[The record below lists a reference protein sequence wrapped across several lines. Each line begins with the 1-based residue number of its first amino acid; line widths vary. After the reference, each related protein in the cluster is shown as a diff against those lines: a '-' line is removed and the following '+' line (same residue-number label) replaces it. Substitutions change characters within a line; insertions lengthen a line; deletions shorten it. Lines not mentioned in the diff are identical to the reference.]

1 MIVKR
6 QDLRIVNAVRKNA
19 FKELKQAFI
28 ALIYALPHEEEL
40 QIRYIHKVMLQA
52 EMMLNDTYGM
62 TEKLLKQFRNYYSN
76 MESLTAAQAV
86 DVSYRILGE
95 AIEERE
101 KYAESGENKC
111 AKEYMTV
118 ALSYIGEHLQEEE
131 LSIVQVA
138 TQIYL
143 NPVYFGR
150 VFKNTFHMTFKKY
163 LLQQRMEK
171 AKRLIQ
177 DGCESI
183 GTVCEQVGI
192 SNASYF
198 SHLFKEYTGKLP
210 RRHVRRARN
219 ADSDSGR
226 VLRLGRF
233 GPAHQHHRTGA
244 GTLQSVAA
252 GLHDAHHHVRQAH
265 AAEPRSAWGSEEAL
279 SDNRARHHHSAH
291 GEDFRSAKLQP
302 KRDRIRPQGHG
313 CDRVLRSRAGTFA
326 SFRYG
331 AAGNRCKKE

>member
-1 MIVKR
+1 
-6 QDLRIVNAVRKNA
+6 
-19 FKELKQAFI
+19 
-28 ALIYALPHEEEL
+28 
-40 QIRYIHKVMLQA
+40 MLQA

-62 TEKLLKQFRNYYSN
+62 TEKLQKQFRNYYSN
-76 MESLTAAQAV
+76 MENLTAAQAV

-210 RRHVRRARN
+210 
-219 ADSDSGR
+219 
-226 VLRLGRF
+226 
-233 GPAHQHHRTGA
+233 
-244 GTLQSVAA
+244 
-252 GLHDAHHHVRQAH
+252 
-265 AAEPRSAWGSEEAL
+265 SE
-279 SDNRARHHHSAH
+279 
-291 GEDFRSAKLQP
+291 
-302 KRDRIRPQGHG
+302 
-313 CDRVLRSRAGTFA
+313 
-326 SFRYG
+326 Y
-331 AAGNRCKKE
+331 KKDYEE